1 MLEYRWMSLAL
12 GCLALVLLF
21 ILICQLLLC
30 IWIRRKYK
38 NRLEGRKR
46 GNMIYTG
53 RRDNIEISPPIPIL
67 APVETPVQQEPPTEL
82 ATIASSQVEE
92 SEYEVPI

>member
-1 MLEYRWMSLAL
+1 
-12 GCLALVLLF
+12 
-21 ILICQLLLC
+21 
-30 IWIRRKYK
+30 
-38 NRLEGRKR
+38 
-46 GNMIYTG
+46 MIYTG